1 MGTTLLHIGF
11 AFNLFQKHKILSQF
25 SSYLALWN
33 NKSDL
38 KLGNYR
44 KCLVGIL
51 FTFLNI
57 NRDGPFSTFSLKIQN
72 EFSYFIK
79 FFFYF
84 TDTLQISLAV
94 AAAVVCSVILI
105 LCAICYRSRRN
116 ANRRKSILGGLM
128 VSLDGPSPFSVA
140 MNGQLMDSSAIGM
153 DSCTG
158 FKVVEERPQ
167 IDLED
172 LGPDLGEESYSS
184 SPLNGSHMTSYRALD
199 SPDALAMA
207 SMSFEDI
214 PTNKKLKMMR
224 QSRSLGNLSQEAT
237 YRDCDIVI
245 AFNVD
250 HDNENS
256 VLRVNLHS
264 VSDLPLKA
272 QMADVYA
279 KGTLFPSDNEAQ
291 LSSVIKGDEV
301 IFFDEI
307 FQFED
312 ICKSDLDAHTLR
324 ISIYTRSRKRG
335 KTKDNFVAECF
346 MKFSGVDWNVPMP
359 IEKELVAVRKRCKRV
374 SG

>member
-1 MGTTLLHIGF
+1 M
-11 AFNLFQKHKILSQF
+11 
-25 SSYLALWN
+25 
-33 NKSDL
+33 
-38 KLGNYR
+38 
-44 KCLVGIL
+44 VG
-51 FTFLNI
+51 
-57 NRDGPFSTFSLKIQN
+57 
-72 EFSYFIK
+72 
-79 FFFYF
+79 
-84 TDTLQISLAV
+84 
-94 AAAVVCSVILI
+94 
-105 LCAICYRSRRN
+105 
-116 ANRRKSILGGLM
+116 
-128 VSLDGPSPFSVA
+128 LDGPSPFSVA